1 MYSTLLSVHT
11 VYQYLYMYQS
21 HLNYCLWLHP
31 VKCTQRT
38 ENRKTRTLKCAQR
51 VKSKN
56 VHNAMKIKMY
66 TTK

>member
-31 VKCTQRT
+31 VKYTQRT
-38 ENRKTRTLKCAQR
+38 ENRNTRTLKCAQR
-51 VKSKN
+51 VKS
-56 VHNAMKIKMY
+56 
-66 TTK
+66 